1 MPQQRKG
8 RQSKAAGPFAFGR
21 SDSQSLTG
29 NEEAEIAQ
37 LLELGSDAL
46 RLRWRAVFGR
56 TAPGHL
62 SKPLMMRVLAYRLQA
77 EGHGDLS
84 SGTSQSLDG
93 VLRGKNGVDQK
104 TNASLII
111 PGYGQLSVGTTL
123 VREHGG
129 ERHQV
134 KVVDGGFAWKGAVY
148 PSLTKVAHA
157 ITGTNWNGP
166 RFFGLRDK
174 PRARK

>member
-8 RQSKAAGPFAFGR
+8 RQTKAAGPFAFG
-21 SDSQSLTG
+21 SSESQSSIKG
-29 NEEAEIAQ
+29 EETEMAR
-37 LLELGSDAL
+37 LLGLDSDAL
-46 RLRWRAVFGR
+46 RLRWRAVFAHA
-56 TAPGHL
+56 APGHL
-62 SKPLMMRVLAYRLQA
+62 SKPLMARVLAYRMQA
-77 EGHGDLS
+77 EVHGDLS
-84 SGTSQSLDG
+84 SGTSHFLDG
-93 VLRGKNGVDQK
+93 VVRGKNGADERA
-104 TNASLII
+104 NASLII
-111 PGYGQLSVGTTL
+111 PGNGQLSVGTTL

-134 KVVDGGFAWKGAVY
+134 RVAENGFAWKDTVY

-174 PRARK
+174 PKSRR